1 MTTSPGF
8 LIIAIDGGAASGKS
22 TTAKALADRLDLMH
36 VDTGSF
42 YRSICATILDH
53 EIEANDPKLADVL
66 AALSLET
73 KMEGR
78 LGKLRLNGVVPEEN
92 ILRSEKVNANVSAF
106 AAQPVVR
113 NKLLDYQ
120 RDQAKVAEDNGFAGL
135 VMEGRD
141 IGSVIF
147 PDAPV
152 RVYLFADPSVR
163 VDRRAAQGES
173 DAIEARD
180 ATDSSRAT
188 APLTCPDGATSI
200 DTGSSSV
207 EEVVDQI
214 VLLCQSIQEY

>member
-1 MTTSPGF
+1 MTATPGF

-22 TTAKALADRLDLMH
+22 TTAKALAERLDLMH

-42 YRSICATILDH
+42 YRSICTAILDH
-53 EIEANDPKLADVL
+53 EIEANDPKLADIL
-66 AALSLET
+66 AELSLET
-73 KMEGR
+73 KIEGR

-120 RDQAKVAEDNGFAGL
+120 RAQAKVAEDNGFAGL

-152 RVYLFADPSVR
+152 RVYLHADPGVR
-163 VDRRAAQGES
+163 VNRRAAQGET

-200 DTGSSSV
+200 DTGTSEV

-214 VLLCQSIQEY
+214 VQLRQSIPGS

>member
-1 MTTSPGF
+1 MTASPGF
-8 LIIAIDGGAASGKS
+8 LIITIDGGAASGKS
-22 TTAKALADRLDLMH
+22 TTARTLAERLDLMH
-36 VDTGSF
+36 VDTGSH
-42 YRSICATILDH
+42 YRSLCAAMLDNGIKPSDPH
-53 EIEANDPKLADVL
+53 LDDFLSGLELEPRIEGRSGK
-66 AALSLET
+66 LSLDGIT
-73 KMEGR
+73 
-78 LGKLRLNGVVPEEN
+78 LDPDA
-92 ILRSEKVNANVSAF
+92 LRSERVNSHVSAF

-120 RDQAKVAEDNGFAGL
+120 RTQAKVAEDSGFAGL

-152 RVYLFADPSVR
+152 RVFLHADPNLR
-163 VDRRAAQGES
+163 ANRRAAQGEN

-188 APLTCPDGATSI
+188 APLTCPDGAISI
-200 DTGSSSV
+200 DTGANSV

-214 VLLCQSIQEY
+214 VQLSQSIQGS